1 MVNDWKPVGV
11 MEGMREV
18 WVTFY
23 SEELDEE
30 KSIEICSVDDLIW
43 RFVGDESGI
52 AELIEEEGY

>member
-1 MVNDWKPVGV
+1 

-30 KSIEICSVDDLIW
+30 KSVEICSVDDLIW